1 MNTPVYD
8 YLISY
13 AESGTLR
20 MHMPGHK
27 GKKTNNELSDV
38 FRLDLTEIT
47 DAGNLFSDEGI
58 IAESHVLFHGRF
70 DPVYTDHAGSGKTRG
85 QESYRCPECSPCVS
99 KRMHAS

>member
-1 MNTPVYD
+1 MSGSVNLNIFTGARAMNTPVYD

-27 GKKTNNELSDV
+27 GKKTGNELSEI

-47 DAGNLFSDEGI
+47 DAGNLF
-58 IAESHVLFHGRF
+58 R
-70 DPVYTDHAGSGKTRG
+70 TRG
-85 QESYRCPECSPCVS
+85 
-99 KRMHAS
+99 